1 MDYLLRLCLTCGM
14 LAECRTG
21 YSLAGHVVLTVP
33 NLSSSNVPHNT
44 ICKTHVRQIK
54 RLRVAF
60 EGKSE
65 FHDEAGRCIEYTTRL
80 FGLANAADLA
90 AFFPGRYH
98 ATQLCRVEK
107 DLISDSTNLQILE
120 HTGPV
125 TTTSVFED
133 STTYAIAFDLTVPGW
148 LPASIS
154 KDLTTT
160 SYGVLCDAEVGW
172 APQAGFHDLSPL
184 DVNMETCTDNTSVS
198 SLPIPIGT
206 GLTAASRFLPR
217 LAKSMVTVLT
227 GSSAAQWDP
236 SHNRTFQ
243 SEWQTVYIM
252 RHRASPT
259 TFSSL
264 DGNGNSVV
272 QTVNHGD
279 IPLRHFTLK
288 PSEDSPSPIEC
299 MVSTPEI
306 VDLNGPSLRVS
317 VRLRARKPVSSSRAQ
332 PLAEASRAVPAGFM
346 RSTNENGD
354 VDMDDETRIPDST
367 SPVSTSVPTTQRV
380 PSSIVVEDRVKM
392 VELGMEVEE
401 IERYR

>member
-1 MDYLLRLCLTCGM
+1 M
-14 LAECRTG
+14 A
-21 YSLAGHVVLTVP
+21 S
-33 NLSSSNVPHNT
+33 
-44 ICKTHVRQIK
+44 
-54 RLRVAF
+54 
-60 EGKSE
+60 
-65 FHDEAGRCIEYTTRL
+65 
-80 FGLANAADLA
+80 AADLA
-90 AFFPGRYH
+90 VVISGRYH

-107 DLISDSTNLQILE
+107 DLVSDCTDPQILE

-125 TTTSVFED
+125 TSTSVFED

-154 KDLTTT
+154 NDLTTT
-160 SYGVLCDAEVGW
+160 SYGVLCDTELGW
-172 APQAGFHDLSPL
+172 VRRSGSEASLPL
-184 DVNMETCTDNTSVS
+184 DVNMETCIDNTSVS
-198 SLPIPIGT
+198 SLPIPIGN

-217 LAKSMVTVLT
+217 LAKSMATALT
-227 GSSAAQWDP
+227 GSPAAQWDP
-236 SHNRTFQ
+236 SYNRTLQ

-259 TFSSL
+259 TFNSV
-264 DGNGNSVV
+264 DGNGNSLT
-272 QTVNHGD
+272 QTVNHND

-317 VRLRARKPVSSSRAQ
+317 VRLRARKTVSSSRAQ
-332 PLAEASRAVPAGFM
+332 APAEASRAVPAGFM
-346 RSTNENGD
+346 HSTDGDGD
-354 VDMDDETRIPDST
+354 VNMDDAMNSNLPAATGEPST
-367 SPVSTSVPTTQRV
+367 QKAPTS
-380 PSSIVVEDRVKM
+380 ILVEDRVKM